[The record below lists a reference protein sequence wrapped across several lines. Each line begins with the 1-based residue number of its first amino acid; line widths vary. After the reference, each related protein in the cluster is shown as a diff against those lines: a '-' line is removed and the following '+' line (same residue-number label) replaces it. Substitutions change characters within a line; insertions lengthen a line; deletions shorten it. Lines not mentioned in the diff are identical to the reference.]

1 MQDIT
6 RETLIKA
13 REGDLE
19 SFEAVYNAASG
30 FVYNVALRIVNNK
43 EDAEEVAQEVFLSIY
58 NKLKK
63 FRFESSFKTW
73 VYRITANSAINFAK
87 KMSKIRNKTVRY
99 EDASDVERLS
109 AGHQDKTSV
118 IDTSEMVKQLLGS
131 LNPEQRACIVLR
143 NIEGLSYA
151 EIAKSLRININ
162 TVRSRLKRARERL
175 LALKEVGH
183 EYM

>member
-1 MQDIT
+1 
-6 RETLIKA
+6 
-13 REGDLE
+13 
-19 SFEAVYNAASG
+19 
-30 FVYNVALRIVNNK
+30 
-43 EDAEEVAQEVFLSIY
+43 
-58 NKLKK
+58 
-63 FRFESSFKTW
+63 
-73 VYRITANSAINFAK
+73 
-87 KMSKIRNKTVRY
+87 MSKIRNKTVRY